1 MTKLIENPVFDFSE
15 IDKTYD
21 VIKAFKNFPEDFYYE
36 IFVIAKTT
44 SDKKNRTECANIIK
58 KQAPEALQLAFKSR
72 KKISKKAKHVAR
84 MISLL
89 EYGLLSEDLDLF
101 KLHDLI
107 TSWPRTVKRKSELG
121 FFWFSIDFLDR
132 LLEHP
137 HILSRFNGVK
147 SLSIRLRDHGN
158 KYDSI
163 LKEIPKLTSLK
174 EISIEGDFEQ
184 LPDDIGSLSNLKKL
198 KLVVPY
204 LKMFPSTMSQLTS
217 LKKLRIEGDYLSLS
231 STDNMN
237 LTDFNWLTK
246 LTKLKVLKLRFVG
259 VQDLSQVV
267 FPATLKQIEFFC
279 LGELIALPKD
289 VSHLKQL
296 KKFQILS
303 KSINSL
309 PSGFE
314 DLPKLEL
321 FELNAPKI
329 DSISSTLFFG
339 DASRCFGDVPR
350 PKLVTKITYSE
361 TNISPMTEV
370 SLRESIEID
379 SPKLLNFVL
388 DNASF
393 FPNLKTITVDCEALE
408 TPHNTSLAVFKN
420 LTTLNYKLEH
430 KLDWLFEGIEQC
442 TSLKNIELYRFQEW
456 HTKDIKLAVR
466 IFPNVFSKIAQLEN
480 LTIKNASALVVNTDC
495 LPKHITNLT
504 ISEIKGIEAGTAP
517 FDVFNVEVKATPILN
532 LQQFHAVISAT
543 KFNLGHRN
551 DDVNNV
557 LNFETFRHPE
567 KIESFDFT
575 SDVSQLERLLKN
587 FVNLKELTITFKKA
601 NPEHNNALTAFKHPN
616 LKVLRIDDYNGTTE
630 ALERLLAQTPNLEF
644 LGIFEAKGFDDF
656 PAVTLPQ
663 LKKLR
668 MQSVAL
674 KTIDNLN
681 VESIEAVKLIHC
693 DHISDES
700 IEVISRWNALKH
712 LWLEGLDENGSTYPE
727 SISEL
732 NLETLFISAHNKEEK
747 IPTWIANLKNL
758 RVLGIYNFK
767 QVVLPVE
774 LASLKQLEVLS
785 ISGCEF
791 LEKVSED
798 FRNLNLQKLIYWTS
812 KFNGSNMKSELY
824 EPLENKLVSQR
835 NFDDIDSEVPFR
847 M

>member
-1 MTKLIENPVFDFSE
+1 MTKPTETSVFNFFQ
-15 IDKTYD
+15 IDKSYED
-21 VIKAFKNFPEDFYYE
+21 LKKCKNYPEDFYYE
-36 IFVIAKTT
+36 IFVIAKST
-44 SDKKNRTECANIIK
+44 SNKKNKTECANIIK
-58 KQAPEALQLAFKSR
+58 KQAPEALQIAFKSR
-72 KKISKKAKHVAR
+72 KRITQKGRFIRSSPR
-84 MISLL
+84 MISIL
-89 EYGLLSEDLDLF
+89 EYGLLSEDLDLL
-101 KLHDLI
+101 KLHSLI
-107 TSWPRTVKRKSELG
+107 GGGSKLW
-121 FFWFSIDFLDR
+121 FFHSSTDFLDR

-137 HILSRFNGVK
+137 HILRRFNGVK
-147 SLSIRLRDHGN
+147 SLEIHLKDFGN

-163 LKEIPKLTSLK
+163 LNEISKLTSLE
-174 EISIEGDFEQ
+174 EIDLEGDYEQ
-184 LPDDIGSLSNLKKL
+184 LPEDFGNLSNLKKL
-198 KLVVPY
+198 KLVAPC
-204 LKMFPSTMSQLTS
+204 LKKFPSTMSQLTS
-217 LKKLRIEGDYLSLS
+217 LKKLRIEGDYLTLNSI
-231 STDNMN
+231 DNMN
-237 LTDFNWLTK
+237 LTDFNWLTN
-246 LTKLKVLKLRFVG
+246 LTKLKILKLRFVG

-279 LGELIALPKD
+279 LGELTALPKD

-296 KKFQILS
+296 KEFQVLS
-303 KSINSL
+303 KSIDSL
-309 PSGFE
+309 PNGFE

-321 FELNAPKI
+321 FELHAPKI

-339 DASRCFGDVPR
+339 DASRCFEETPR

-393 FPNLKTITVDCEALE
+393 FPNLKTITVDCEAPE
-408 TPHNTSLAVFKN
+408 IPHKTSLAVFKN
-420 LTTLNYKLEH
+420 LATLHYKLEH

-442 TSLKNIELYRFQEW
+442 TNLKNVELYRFQEW

-495 LPKHITNLT
+495 LPKKITNLT
-504 ISEIKGIEAGTAP
+504 ISEIKGIKAGTEP
-517 FDVFNVEVKATPILN
+517 LDMFNLDIKATPIVN
-532 LQQFHAVISAT
+532 LQEFYAVISAA

-567 KIESFDFT
+567 KVESFDFT
-575 SDVSQLERLLKN
+575 SDVSQLDSLLKN
-587 FVNLKELTITFKKA
+587 FVNLKALTITFKKA

-616 LKVLRIDDYNGTTE
+616 LKVLRIDEYNGTTE

-681 VESIEAVKLIHC
+681 VDTIEAVKLIHC
-693 DHISDES
+693 DHINDES
-700 IEVISRWNALKH
+700 IEAISRWSSLKH
-712 LWLEGLDENGSTYPE
+712 LWLEGIDENGGTYPE

-732 NLETLFISAHNKEEK
+732 NLETFFISAHNREEK

-758 RVLGIYNFK
+758 RVLGINNFK

-774 LASLKQLEVLS
+774 LASLTQLEVLS

-791 LEKVSED
+791 SEKVSEE
-798 FRNLNLQKLIYWTS
+798 FRNLNLQKLVYWTS

-824 EPLENKLVSQR
+824 EPLEHKLVAQR

>member
-1 MTKLIENPVFDFSE
+1 MTKPAETPVFKFYTMDE
-15 IDKTYD
+15 YYED
-21 VIKAFKNFPEDFYYE
+21 IKKCKNFPEDFYYE
-36 IFVIAKTT
+36 IFVIAKAT

-72 KKISKKAKHVAR
+72 KKITQKGKRVAR
-84 MISLL
+84 MISIL
-89 EYGLLSEDLDLF
+89 EYGLLSKDLDLL
-101 KLHDLI
+101 KLHNLI
-107 TSWPRTVKRKSELG
+107 GGGTKL
-121 FFWFSIDFLDR
+121 WFLHSSTDFLDR

-137 HILSRFNGVK
+137 HILRRFNGVK
-147 SLSIRLRDHGN
+147 SLEIHLKGQGN

-163 LKEIPKLTSLK
+163 IKEISKLTSLE
-174 EISIEGDFEQ
+174 EIDLEGDYEQ
-184 LPDDIGSLSNLKKL
+184 LPEDFGNLLNLKKL
-198 KLVVPY
+198 KLVAPC
-204 LKMFPSTMSQLTS
+204 LKRFPSTMSQLTA
-217 LKKLRIEGDYLSLS
+217 LKKIRIEGDYWIGKIIP
-231 STDNMN
+231 NMN

-246 LTKLKVLKLRFVG
+246 LNKLKVFKLRYVG

-267 FPATLKQIEFFC
+267 FPASLKRIELFY
-279 LGELIALPKD
+279 LNELTTLPKD

-296 KKFQILS
+296 KEFEVLS
-303 KSINSL
+303 KSIDNL

-314 DLPKLEL
+314 DLPKLEHFKL
-321 FELNAPKI
+321 SAPKI

-339 DASRCFGDVPR
+339 DASRCFEETPR
-350 PKLVTKITYSE
+350 PELITKITYSE
-361 TNISPMTEV
+361 TNISPMTEI

-379 SPKLLNFVL
+379 SPKLLHFVL
-388 DNASF
+388 DNALF
-393 FPNLKTITVDCEALE
+393 FPNLKTITVDCEAPE
-408 TPHNTSLAVFKN
+408 IPHKTSLATFKN
-420 LTTLNYKLEH
+420 LTTLKYKLEH

-442 TSLKNIELYRFQEW
+442 TKLKNIELYRFQEW

-466 IFPNVFSKIAQLEN
+466 IFPSVFSKIEQLDN
-480 LTIKNASALVVNTDC
+480 LTIKNASALVVDTDH

-504 ISEIKGIEAGTAP
+504 ISEIKGIKAGTEQ

-532 LQQFHAVISAT
+532 LQEFYALISAA

-557 LNFETFRHPE
+557 LDFENFRHPE

-575 SDVSQLERLLKN
+575 SDVSQLDSLLKN
-587 FVNLKELTITFKKA
+587 FINLKELTITFKK
-601 NPEHNNALTAFKHPN
+601 NKPEHNNALTAFKHTN

-630 ALERLLAQTPNLEF
+630 ALERLLTHTPNLEF
-644 LGIFEAKGFDDF
+644 LGIFEAKGFDAF
-656 PAVTLPQ
+656 PAVNLPQ

-674 KTIDNLN
+674 KTIDKLK
-681 VESIEAVKLIHC
+681 VETIEAVKLIHC
-693 DHISDES
+693 DHINDES
-700 IEVISRWNALKH
+700 IEEISHWSSLKH
-712 LWLEGLDENGSTYPE
+712 LWLEGLDGNGGIYSE

-732 NLETLFISAHNKEEK
+732 NLETLFISAHNREEK

-758 RVLGIYNFK
+758 RVLGINNFK
-767 QVVLPVE
+767 QVVLPIE
-774 LASLKQLEVLS
+774 LATLTQLEVLS

-791 LEKVSED
+791 SEQVAED
-798 FRNLNLQKLIYWTS
+798 FRNLNLQKLVYWTS

-847 M
+847 V